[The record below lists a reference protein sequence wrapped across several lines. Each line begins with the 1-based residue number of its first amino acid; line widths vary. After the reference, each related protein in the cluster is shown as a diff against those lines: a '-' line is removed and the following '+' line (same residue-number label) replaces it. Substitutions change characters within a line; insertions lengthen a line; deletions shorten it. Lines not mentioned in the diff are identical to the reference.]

1 LHGKV
6 DRYGQY
12 WLSIR
17 FVWFKAGG
25 LIFWT
30 TLFGL
35 VIFPRFWRSRSV
47 GRTMGNWI
55 TMKKTPLVSKKRLM
69 LLGALVLGL
78 ALFVLL
84 DVPQTV
90 RMKALVINMLPLD
103 AQTKVDTVENL
114 CLAAFAGSSSSGSLD
129 CFRVNYS
136 ATASAEVTRRRT
148 EIAEHTLRR
157 EKCAE
162 FKQRMTK
169 GALQADWDTTTNNEF
184 YSYIGSDP
192 HYTWIGPR

>member
-1 LHGKV
+1 MNEHRFSRDAWAV
-6 DRYGQY
+6 ERSPEFADCMARRTDYGQY

-35 VIFPRFWRSRSV
+35 VIFSRFWRSRLV
-47 GRTMGNWI
+47 GPTMGNWI
-55 TMKKTPLVSKKRLM
+55 TLKKTPLVSKKRLM

-114 CLAAFAGSSSSGSLD
+114 FGCL
-129 CFRVNYS
+129 CR
-136 ATASAEVTRRRT
+136 
-148 EIAEHTLRR
+148 
-157 EKCAE
+157 K
-162 FKQRMTK
+162 
-169 GALQADWDTTTNNEF
+169 LQLGQ
-184 YSYIGSDP
+184 S
-192 HYTWIGPR
+192 